1 LRKTL
6 AGALAATLMLA
17 VSLAASVSPAFD
29 SNRAYQHLRQIVAF
43 GPRPAGSPALDATRR
58 YLREQ
63 LAAAGVPCAD
73 QAFDAST
80 PIGQVKMTNIIATIP
95 GGNPER
101 RIVFG
106 GHYDTKL
113 FPQFPFVGAN
123 DAGSSSAFLLELAR
137 VLKARK
143 NPLTLEIVFLDGE
156 EAFGEWDT
164 GNTFGSRHYVEAAR
178 KVGTIKRI
186 GAFILVDMIGGRDL
200 VLEREGNSTP
210 WLMDAMLQAASR
222 LKLEQTFAPQ
232 RSPIEDDH
240 LPFLQA
246 GIPSVDLIGFT
257 HYQAYWH
264 TRDDTLDK
272 VSARSLQTVGDI
284 ILGALPQ
291 IETRLAKGS
300 APVSGKKAAPKK
312 PTTNR

>member
-1 LRKTL
+1 VT
-6 AGALAATLMLA
+6 
-17 VSLAASVSPAFD
+17 S
-29 SNRAYQHLRQIVAF
+29 
-43 GPRPAGSPALDATRR
+43 
-58 YLREQ
+58 
-63 LAAAGVPCAD
+63 AD
-73 QAFDAST
+73 QAFEAAT
-80 PIGQVKMTNIIATIP
+80 PIGPVKMTNIIATIP
-95 GGNPER
+95 GANAER

-137 VLKARK
+137 VLKTRK
-143 NPLTLEIVFLDGE
+143 NPLTMEIVFLDGE

-164 GNTFGSRHYVEAAR
+164 GNTFGSRHYVQAAG
-178 KVGTIKRI
+178 KAGTLKRI
-186 GAFILVDMIGGRDL
+186 GAFILVDMVGGRDL

-222 LKLEQTFAPQ
+222 LKLDQTFARE

-246 GIPSVDLIGFT
+246 GVPSVDLIGFA

-284 ILGALPQ
+284 VLDALPQ
-291 IETRLAKGS
+291 IETRVLKGS
-300 APVSGKKAAPKK
+300 APVSGQKAAPKK
-312 PTTNR
+312 PATKR